1 MPYDTDNTFTLG
13 VNDKGGNPKRPDY
26 RGKLHI
32 GGKTY
37 RISAWL
43 RTRQSDGEQFLS
55 GKVEEDRDQRPA
67 APQTPPPAR
76 PAPRQEDG
84 FAPIS
89 PTRTPKP
96 AIEDDDVPF

>member
-1 MPYDTDNTFTLG
+1 MAYDTDNTFTLG
-13 VNDKGGNPKRPDY
+13 VNDKGDNPKRPDY

-43 RTRQSDGEQFLS
+43 RTRQSDGAQFLS

-67 APQTPPPAR
+67 APQTPAPSR
-76 PAPRQEDG
+76 PAARQEDG
-84 FAPIS
+84 FAPL
-89 PTRTPKP
+89 PPKKAP
-96 AIEDDDVPF
+96 AAPLEDEDVPF